1 MANHIR
7 YGNAPQR
14 IHTPPQMPQQQ
25 SIRGTKSE
33 MFAYNIVHRI
43 LTACDMKH
51 IRLNPTQSLGCVII
65 TALIVVALCYAFA
78 VYNGWVSNPLSGMQ
92 AKAAP
97 QSHLQY
103 FFF

>member
-7 YGNAPQR
+7 YGNAP
-14 IHTPPQMPQQQ
+14 PPPPPPFQINQKRP
-25 SIRGTKSE
+25 SNRRLE
-33 MFAYNIVHRI
+33 RFAYNIVHRI

-51 IRLNPTQSLGCVII
+51 IRLTPPQCLGWVII
-65 TALIVVALCYAFA
+65 TALLVVGLCYAFA
-78 VYNGWVSNPLSGMQ
+78 VYNGWVSNPLKGME

-97 QSHLQY
+97 TSHLQY

>member
-7 YGNAPQR
+7 YGNVPQQR
-14 IHTPPQMPQQQ
+14 INTSQMPQQ
-25 SIRGTKSE
+25 SIRGTKME
-33 MFAYNIVHRI
+33 IMAHNIVHRVLASVNMHI
-43 LTACDMKH
+43 KLT
-51 IRLNPTQSLGCVII
+51 PTQSLGCVII

-78 VYNGWVSNPLSGMQ
+78 VYNGWVTNPLSGMQ

>member
-7 YGNAPQR
+7 YGNPPQQR
-14 IHTPPQMPQQQ
+14 INTHQMPQQ
-25 SIRGTKSE
+25 SIRGTKME
-33 MFAYNIVHRI
+33 IMAHNIVHRV

-51 IRLNPTQSLGCVII
+51 IRLTPTQSLGCVII